1 MNNLLLKNKFINDQR
16 NSALEILRIISM
28 LMIVFHHFA
37 YHGNFQWE
45 TNFITIP
52 HLWYNF
58 IVLWGK
64 LGVNLFVLISGY
76 FLINDKDS
84 SIHIKKTLKFLG
96 QVVFYSVL
104 IYFLFVI
111 FKGESLNVESVIKA
125 FFPITFQ
132 NWWFAS
138 TYFLLFLIHPF
149 LNIGLIALDK
159 KSYQKFIIL
168 FVFIWSVLL
177 TITSKTYQVNDFV
190 WFVLL
195 YAVAGYARLYGFNKK
210 ILSKHYFILAFIIMF
225 ITYLATNYITFLGT
239 KNVIDKGYELYFS
252 DMQKTTT
259 LFSAVCLFMAFVK
272 MKPFYNKEVN
282 IISSATFGVYL
293 LHDSNYTRTF
303 LWTDLFKN
311 SNYQGT
317 VMLIPYSIFVVFFVY
332 VVCVIIDLIRQYTVE
347 KVYMLFVNKISK
359 PIKSIF
365 NKVFVLIENLFF

>member
-1 MNNLLLKNKFINDQR
+1 MNNLLLKNKSINNQR

-37 YHGNFQWE
+37 IHGEFKWE
-45 TNFITIP
+45 TNFITVP

-58 IVLWGK
+58 IILWGK

-76 FLINDKDS
+76 FLISDKDC
-84 SIHIKKTLKFLG
+84 SINIKKILKFLG

-104 IYFLFVI
+104 IYSLFVI
-111 FKGESLNVESVIKA
+111 FMGESLNVESIIKA
-125 FFPITFQ
+125 FFPIAFQ

-149 LNIGLIALDK
+149 LNMGLIALDK

-177 TITSKTYQVNDFV
+177 TIMSKTYQSNEFV

-195 YAVAGYARLYGFNKK
+195 YAIAGYARLYGFNEKMT
-210 ILSKHYFILAFIIMF
+210 SKQYFILAFIIML
-225 ITYLATNYITFLGT
+225 ITYLATNYITFLET
-239 KNVIDKGYELYFS
+239 KNEIGTGHELYFS

-259 LFSAVCLFMAFVK
+259 FFSAICLFMAFVK
-272 MKPFYNKEVN
+272 IKPFYNKWVN

-303 LWTDLFKN
+303 LWHDLFKN
-311 SNYQGT
+311 SNYQET
-317 VMLIPYSIFVVFFVY
+317 AMIIPYSIFVVFIVY
-332 VVCVIIDLIRQYTVE
+332 IACVIIDLIRQYTVE
-347 KVYMLFVNKISK
+347 KVYMLFVDKISK
-359 PIKSIF
+359 PIKLIF
-365 NKVFVLIENLFF
+365 NKVFVLLKKIFF